1 MSAPGLGRVEEMV
14 TVRASAA
21 QAMAF
26 LRDHRRAGDWM
37 SPDLVLTPLSVS
49 PLLTPGDRFRVSL
62 LGGLGF
68 EYLVEAITDRELVLG
83 FWGPWTGRERWSFV
97 ADGAETIVRRV
108 YEVTDLQTVPS
119 IFWETAGRAVIA
131 AHYKVELPRFR
142 SAVERN
148 PGPRAEIEAATGD
161 SRFEIRDSPGDS
173 GRESDESPISNLESR
188 SFPVDDG

>member
-1 MSAPGLGRVEEMV
+1 MTSRVEEMV

-26 LRDHRRAGDWM
+26 LRDHARAAEWM
-37 SPDLVLTPLSVS
+37 SPDLTFTPSAVS
-49 PLLTPGDRFRVSL
+49 PALTPGDRFRVSL
-62 LGGLGF
+62 LGGVGF
-68 EYLVEAITDRELVLG
+68 EYLVEALTDRELVLA

-97 ADGAETIVRRV
+97 PDGAETIVRRV
-108 YEVTDLQTVPS
+108 YEVTDLESVPS
-119 IFWETAGRAVIA
+119 IVWETAGRAVIA

-148 PGPRAEIEAATGD
+148 PGPLAEIQ
-161 SRFEIRDSPGDS
+161 S
-173 GRESDESPISNLESR
+173 GESSAERRAPSAERR